1 MKYIII
7 HITWTKTFTFSK
19 IQNVSLTLVEVYAVL
34 PIYATE
40 CELYERYIKG
50 KYISN
55 IKTKGQ
61 NVNNKT

>member
-1 MKYIII
+1 MKYIYIS
-7 HITWTKTFTFSK
+7 HGRKHSLYK

-34 PIYATE
+34 QIYATE
-40 CELYERYIKG
+40 CQVYERYTKG

>member
-1 MKYIII
+1 MKYIYIS
-7 HITWTKTFTFSK
+7 HGQKHSLYK
-19 IQNVSLTLVEVYAVL
+19 IQNVSLTLVEMYAVL

-40 CELYERYIKG
+40 CQLYERYTKG